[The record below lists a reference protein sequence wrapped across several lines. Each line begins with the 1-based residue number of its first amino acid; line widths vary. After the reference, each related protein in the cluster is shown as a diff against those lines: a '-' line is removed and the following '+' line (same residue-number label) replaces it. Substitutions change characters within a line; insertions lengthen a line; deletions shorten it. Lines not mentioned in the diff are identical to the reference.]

1 MLRKT
6 SIITGSSRGIGKAI
20 AHKLAKQGYDIL
32 INSIHNIK
40 ALESLSE
47 ELSSHG
53 CNCIHFLGDV
63 SEYKTCEA
71 MYEYFFKNYNHIDL
85 LVNNA
90 GISYV
95 GLLQDMSFNDWNS
108 VIQTNLSSVFSCSK
122 FAIPHMI
129 KSGSGKI
136 INISS
141 VWGSSGASCEV
152 AYSASKGGVN
162 AFTKA
167 LAKELAPSNIQVNAI
182 ACGAIDTYMNS
193 FFSAKELKNIAD
205 DIPVGRFGRAD
216 EVAELVY
223 QISEAPDYLNG
234 QVIHIDGAWV

>member
-6 SIITGSSRGIGKAI
+6 SIITGSSRGIGRAI
-20 AHKLAKQGYDIL
+20 ACKLAKQGYDIL

-40 ALESLSE
+40 ALEILSG
-47 ELSSHG
+47 ELSSQG
-53 CNCIHFLGDV
+53 CNCIHFLGDI
-63 SEYKTCEA
+63 SKYKTCEA
-71 MYEYFFKNYNHIDL
+71 MYEYFFKHYNHIDL

-122 FAIPHMI
+122 LAIPHMI

-152 AYSASKGGVN
+152 AYSASKGGVH
-162 AFTKA
+162 AFTRA

-182 ACGAIDTYMNS
+182 ACGAIDTDMNS
-193 FFSAKELKNIAD
+193 CFSAEELKTIAD
-205 DIPVGRFGRAD
+205 DIPIGRFGRVD

-234 QVIHIDGAWV
+234 QVIHMDGAWV